1 MQLLFALASLR
12 LIAEQSTSQV
22 PMRSIAATVLAA
34 VTLAAC
40 VAVPL
45 PRSGGPA
52 IAAFGD
58 WPTRA
63 NCQTPAGAAAA
74 TGDILARVNAERI
87 AAGLRPVRADPRT
100 GAAAQKHACDIA
112 ATGALS
118 HVGSDGSSLTA
129 RLGREGVLG
138 VAAVE
143 NTGLGYPS
151 SAATVA
157 GWLAS
162 PGHRA
167 NIFNPGMTRFGAGLA
182 DTPSGRPLWVLVMVQ

>member
-1 MQLLFALASLR
+1 MRASSILLAAAAALALS
-12 LIAEQSTSQV
+12 
-22 PMRSIAATVLAA
+22 
-34 VTLAAC
+34 AC
-40 VAVPL
+40 VAAI
-45 PRSGGPA
+45 PRPSTGGPA

-58 WPTRA
+58 WPARA
-63 NCQTPAGAAAA
+63 NCPAPSGAAAA
-74 TGDILARVNAERI
+74 TGDILARINAERI

-112 ATGALS
+112 AAGALS

-143 NTGLGYPS
+143 NTGLGYPT
-151 SAATVA
+151 SAAAVA

-162 PGHRA
+162 PGHRS
-167 NIFNPGMTRFGAGLA
+167 NIFNSRMTRFGAGLA

>member
-1 MQLLFALASLR
+1 MRSTLSAILAAFAL
-12 LIAEQSTSQV
+12 T
-22 PMRSIAATVLAA
+22 
-34 VTLAAC
+34 AC

-45 PRSGGPA
+45 PRTGGPA
-52 IAAFGD
+52 IAAFGN
-58 WPTRA
+58 WPASATCA
-63 NCQTPAGAAAA
+63 TPSGAATA
-74 TGDILARVNAERI
+74 TGDILARINAERI

-112 ATGALS
+112 ASDALS

-143 NTGLGYPS
+143 NTGLGYPT